1 MLRGWL
7 DWIDTAENFCFWFSE
22 DGGQTWSEP
31 EKVPALPDGRAVNTD
46 VAPNM
51 LIEGDTVR
59 FVFYIDGRWALSHG
73 GNHLALQPCG
83 PSIYRAVV
91 FSAGMD
97 GVGPLLRGIADA
109 GGQRR
114 PGGLFSLPPPG
125 YSIPL

>member
-59 FVFYIDGRWALSHG
+59 FVFYIDGGDGRFRTEAIIWPY
-73 GNHLALQPCG
+73 NHVAHQ
-83 PSIYRAVV
+83 
-91 FSAGMD
+91 FT
-97 GVGPLLRGIADA
+97 
-109 GGQRR
+109 
-114 PGGLFSLPPPG
+114 
-125 YSIPL
+125 